1 MAEQKIIAKEAE
13 GRKVVLADSAA
24 AMDESNKGDVFVDG
38 SHCGINVGEI
48 SLHASI
54 GAMIGNDAGM
64 GKNDAGIAGL
74 KFLDENGIPAA
85 AVAAM
90 SAKIGNGKSTYEQGK
105 ISVVNEAA
113 KKMGVAPGM
122 SAVEAADKLLEALNR
137 GGK

>member
-1 MAEQKIIAKEAE
+1 LAEQKTIVKEAA
-13 GRKVVLADSAA
+13 GRKIVLADSAA

-48 SLHASI
+48 SLHAGV

-74 KFLDENGIPAA
+74 KFLDKSGIPAA

-90 SAKIGNGKSTYEQGK
+90 SAKIGNGKNTYEQGQ

-113 KKMGVAPGM
+113 KKLGVKPGM
-122 SAVEAADKLLEALNR
+122 SAIEAAGKILEGLNKSDK
-137 GGK
+137 

>member
-1 MAEQKIIAKEAE
+1 MAEQKTIVKEAA
-13 GRKVVLADSAA
+13 GRKIVLADSAA

-48 SLHASI
+48 SLHAGV

-74 KFLDENGIPAA
+74 KFLDKSGIPAA

-90 SAKIGNGKSTYEQGK
+90 SAKIGNGKSTYEQGQ

-113 KKMGVAPGM
+113 KKLGVKPGM
-122 SAVEAADKLLEALNR
+122 SAIEAAGKILEGLNKS
-137 GGK
+137 GK

>member
-13 GRKVVLADSAA
+13 GRKIVLADSAA

-38 SHCGINVGEI
+38 SHCGLNVGEM
-48 SLHASI
+48 SLHAGI

-74 KFLDENGIPAA
+74 KFLDKNGIPAV

-105 ISVVNEAA
+105 VSVVNEAA
-113 KKMGVAPGM
+113 KKLGVTPGI
-122 SAVEAADKLLEALNR
+122 SAVEAADKLLESLNK
-137 GGK
+137 GGN

>member
-1 MAEQKIIAKEAE
+1 LSDKIIVKEAE
-13 GRKVVLADSAA
+13 GRKIVLADSAA

-48 SLHASI
+48 SLHTGI

-74 KFLDENGIPAA
+74 NFLDKHGIPAA
-85 AVAAM
+85 AVSAM

-113 KKMGVAPGM
+113 KKLGVTPGM
-122 SAVEAADKLLEALNR
+122 SAREAADKLLESLNKS
-137 GGK
+137 GK

>member
-1 MAEQKIIAKEAE
+1 LSDKIIVKEAE
-13 GRKVVLADSAA
+13 GRKIVLADSAA

-48 SLHASI
+48 SLHTGI

-64 GKNDAGIAGL
+64 GKNNAGIAGL
-74 KFLDENGIPAA
+74 NFLDKHGIPAA
-85 AVAAM
+85 AVSAM

-113 KKMGVAPGM
+113 KKLGVTPGM
-122 SAVEAADKLLEALNR
+122 SAREAADKLLESLNKS
-137 GGK
+137 GK